1 MTWWVSGFFGFRY
14 IGDVM
19 ATKDELLTQYAKL
32 PAFRGFVSADIE
44 LYIDLALQ
52 AVESYHPKRVKIK
65 EIGLRNDA
73 RYPVPSDATEILGAF
88 VKDTNVRIEYREELN
103 ATTGDRTYLLLQV
116 QVPSTIEL
124 LRRESS
130 PSHYSYPSPY
140 ASGFRYGTFAGT
152 GYSSHDL
159 EYTTSISVPD
169 LSARQLMAV
178 RLYCESEAY
187 QFQATK
193 SENLSDITD
202 RESSGA
208 STTLRRSQSGN
219 AFQKLAERKMMEF
232 DKEIKRG
239 YWATDGFG
247 LTQYL
252 WEETRIY

>member
-1 MTWWVSGFFGFRY
+1 
-14 IGDVM
+14 M
-19 ATKDELLTQYAKL
+19 ATRAEVLTQYAKL
-32 PAFRGFVSADIE
+32 PAFRGFVSSDIE
-44 LYIDLALQ
+44 LYLDLALE
-52 AVESYHPKRVKIK
+52 AVESYNPKRVKLK
-65 EIGLRNDA
+65 EIPLENDA
-73 RYPVPSDATEILGAF
+73 RYNVPDGAKEILGAF

-159 EYTTSISVPD
+159 EYTVALTVED
-169 LSARQLMAV
+169 LSSRQLLAL
-178 RLYCESEAY
+178 RLYAESQGF
-187 QFQATK
+187 QFQATR

-219 AFQKLAERKMMEF
+219 AFQKLADRKMMVFGQEVARPYF
-232 DKEIKRG
+232 
-239 YWATDGFG
+239 ATDGYG
-247 LTQYL
+247 LTEYL
-252 WEETRIY
+252 WQETRIY